1 MSEANQLHVQT
12 DSCLIFL
19 WCIAYIQLE
28 REMCL
33 FLFLLIQQN
42 FIILR
47 LNICDG
53 TAVFCSFA
61 RQRNF
66 KWKITKSTF
75 LVVYIQHYYIDNQF
89 NVSFT
94 KNSLRHF
101 YGKYLMMK
109 NVFVDFNENG
119 YFYAGWHSKNNKQK
133 KKFWKPFI
141 FLAELK
147 IMQIFVLF
155 TSFSFHLIFQTML
168 TLSRD
173 CDHYKIA
180 KKESSFLGKKRKK
193 KLRNYFSPCFWEL
206 VWLLGRYLIRVYF
219 CKLTNV
225 AFNGCWKGLQ
235 VIKVRIVH
243 LV

>member
-1 MSEANQLHVQT
+1 MSQANQLHVQT

-33 FLFLLIQQN
+33 FLSIQQN

-53 TAVFCSFA
+53 AAVFCSFA

-75 LVVYIQHYYIDNQF
+75 LVVYVQHYYIDNQF

-94 KNSLRHF
+94 KKSLRHF
-101 YGKYLMMK
+101 YGKYLLMMK
-109 NVFVDFNENG
+109 NVFVDFNKNG

-133 KKFWKPFI
+133 KNSENRLFFWQNSKSCKFSFYLLL
-141 FLAELK
+141 F
-147 IMQIFVLF
+147 LF
-155 TSFSFHLIFQTML
+155 TLSFKPCWRWVGIVITIKLP
-168 TLSRD
+168 
-173 CDHYKIA
+173 
-180 KKESSFLGKKRKK
+180 KRKA
-193 KLRNYFSPCFWEL
+193 
-206 VWLLGRYLIRVYF
+206 
-219 CKLTNV
+219 
-225 AFNGCWKGLQ
+225 AF
-235 VIKVRIVH
+235 
-243 LV
+243 

>member
-1 MSEANQLHVQT
+1 MSQANQLHVQT
-12 DSCLIFL
+12 ESCLIFL

-66 KWKITKSTF
+66 KWKIIKSTF
-75 LVVYIQHYYIDNQF
+75 LVVYVQHYYIDNQF
-89 NVSFT
+89 NVSFA

-101 YGKYLMMK
+101 YGKYLLMMK
-109 NVFVDFNENG
+109 NVFVDLNKNG

-133 KKFWKPFI
+133 NSENRLFFWQNSKSCKFSFYLLL
-141 FLAELK
+141 F
-147 IMQIFVLF
+147 LF
-155 TSFSFHLIFQTML
+155 TLSFKPCWRWVGIVITIKLP
-168 TLSRD
+168 
-173 CDHYKIA
+173 
-180 KKESSFLGKKRKK
+180 KRKA
-193 KLRNYFSPCFWEL
+193 
-206 VWLLGRYLIRVYF
+206 
-219 CKLTNV
+219 
-225 AFNGCWKGLQ
+225 AF
-235 VIKVRIVH
+235 
-243 LV
+243 